1 MCGEREKKK
10 KRSFIFFVVLG
21 LRWAK
26 ESRKY
31 YGLKYLLLGPLIV
44 IVGEI
49 KENGPRQYSC
59 RVKLVLEFYFWFSK
73 YFRIQNMFRSS
84 LMTFRFNFTGL
95 WSIRL
100 VIFVFLIYRSRNLEK
115 FQIVRKIRITD
126 FRVLQLFPSKRK
138 FRPRNLKS

>member
-1 MCGEREKKK
+1 MVKEKKK
-10 KRSFIFFVVLG
+10 RNGPLFFFVVLG

-100 VIFVFLIYRSRNLEK
+100 VIFVFLIYRTRNLENFK
-115 FQIVRKIRITD
+115 LYAKLGLLILGFYNSSPLKENFVREI
-126 FRVLQLFPSKRK
+126 
-138 FRPRNLKS
+138 